1 MDRRSFALG
10 LMALAAMGGR
20 AAALDGID
28 RRGRPDD
35 RMVIVDISRAML
47 YAVNG
52 PEIAIASRVIV
63 GTSQT
68 PTPQVESELDHIR
81 FRPTWRPTPSMIRSG
96 LYEDGVR
103 PPGRNNPLGLA
114 AVKFRDG
121 GLIYLHG
128 TNRPE
133 LFQRERRALSNG
145 CVRVQALTELIAWA
159 LDASMDEV
167 EGHMN
172 GRRTFNMDTLP
183 IPLIM
188 RRGEDDELL
197 TVLARVAGVSPA

>member
-10 LMALAAMGGR
+10 LAALATTGGR
-20 AAALDGID
+20 VAALDGFE

-35 RMVIVDISRAML
+35 RIVIVDISRAML
-47 YAVNG
+47 YALNG
-52 PEIAIASRVIV
+52 AEITLASRVIV
-63 GTSQT
+63 GAPKT
-68 PTPQVESELDHIR
+68 PTPVVDSEFDHIQ
-81 FRPTWRPTPSMIRSG
+81 FRPSWRPTPSMIRSG

-145 CVRVQALTELIAWA
+145 CVRVQALTELIAWLLA
-159 LDASMDEV
+159 VPMDEV

-188 RRGEDDELL
+188 RHGEGDDLL
-197 TVLARVAGVSPA
+197 TVLARVAGVIPA